1 MGLHDGH
8 RERLRK
14 NYLETGLRGKSE
26 HQILEIL
33 LTYAIPRIDVNPVA
47 HELMDNF
54 GSIAAVLDAD
64 INELTKF
71 KGISENGAVLLKL
84 IPDLFPVYFESKNK
98 EKVNFPSIGDV
109 KKYMVSKY
117 AGEKNEVF
125 YVLCFDTHMNLI
137 RAIRHVEGTPDKAN
151 LDIKKLVLDVINS
164 GASQIVI
171 AHNHLSGNV
180 EFSPKDVE
188 ATYILKDTF
197 LSIGIKLREHRLI
210 SGGKVAM
217 FSDYNDYLSK

>member
-1 MGLHDGH
+1 MGIHDGH
-8 RERLRK
+8 RERLRR
-14 NYLETGLRGKSE
+14 NYIETGLGGKTE

-33 LTYAIPRIDVNPVA
+33 LTYAVPRVDVNPIA
-47 HELMDNF
+47 HELMEHF
-54 GSIAAVLDAD
+54 GSLSAVLDAD
-64 INELTKF
+64 INELMKF

-84 IPDLFPVYFESKNK
+84 VPDIFPVYFESKNR
-98 EKVNFPSIGDV
+98 EKIKFSNIGEV
-109 KKYMVSKY
+109 KKYLVLKY
-117 AGEKNEVF
+117 AKEKNEVF
-125 YVLCFDTHMNLI
+125 YALCFDAHMNLI
-137 RAIRHVEGTPDKAN
+137 RAIRHVEGSPDKAN

-188 ATYILKDTF
+188 ATCILKDTF
-197 LSIGIKLREHRLI
+197 SAINIKLREHLLI

-217 FSDYNDYLSK
+217 FSDYYNYLSK

>member
-33 LTYAIPRIDVNPVA
+33 LTYAIPRIDVNPIA

-71 KGISENGAVLLKL
+71 KNISENGAVLLKL

-98 EKVNFPSIGDV
+98 ERTFFTSIGEV
-109 KKYMVSKY
+109 KIYLISKF

-137 RAIRHVEGTPDKAN
+137 RAIRHIEGTTDKATLN
-151 LDIKKLVLDVINS
+151 MKKIVLDVINS

-180 EFSPKDVE
+180 EFSPKDIE
-188 ATYILKDTF
+188 ATYLLKDTF
-197 LSIGIKLREHRLI
+197 DNINIKLREHLLI

-217 FSDYNDYLSK
+217 FSDYDDYLSR